1 LTYYILYVRQP
12 NQRVVIYRVLFP
24 GGANINVNSKVQFIH
39 GEEAM
44 EGENVPVLLLL
55 ASFTQDW
62 NQMKDECSG
71 SFLGMS
77 NKL

>member
-1 LTYYILYVRQP
+1 M
-12 NQRVVIYRVLFP
+12 
-24 GGANINVNSKVQFIH
+24 
-39 GEEAM
+39 EE
-44 EGENVPVLLLL
+44 ENVLVLLLL

-71 SFLGMS
+71 SLLGMS

>member
-1 LTYYILYVRQP
+1 
-12 NQRVVIYRVLFP
+12 
-24 GGANINVNSKVQFIH
+24 
-39 GEEAM
+39 M
-44 EGENVPVLLLL
+44 EGENVLVLLLL